1 MRKAEAYRISRRQF
15 CNYVRGHSV
24 IQVDKNFKPITVG
37 IMHIHST
44 YFIRY
49 CLDGRESRHYWN
61 KGDVVYK
68 NDNIYCVKNEE
79 QGYELWYVDKDPVAI
94 KVKRGE

>member
-24 IQVDKNFKPITVG
+24 VQVNKDFKFVSVG
-37 IMHIHST
+37 IMYIHST
-44 YFIRY
+44 YIIRY
-49 CLDGRESRHYWN
+49 CLDGGESRYYWT
-61 KGDVVYK
+61 KGDKVYK
-68 NDNIYCVKNEE
+68 NDNIYCIKNEE